1 MKKVLMISHDF
12 PPIQSV
18 EGVRSM
24 KFTKYFPKFGWGS
37 IVLCAKEPAVCIVD
51 DTHLSESSSDID
63 IYRTYSLE
71 NIISKGIAIYLGLSD
86 KFVWIPFA
94 IRMGKKI
101 FKKEDINVIVSRSTP
116 VTSHLVA
123 YKLKL
128 HSGLPWIADFSDPW
142 TQNPYV
148 KYPSRIIQRFDEHL
162 EQKVI
167 YMADKITFTAERTR
181 AQFLD
186 KYKDI
191 PENKVITIPN
201 FYDPD
206 DFIKPKDITKSDKFT
221 ITYAGGFYGIRTPEP
236 FFRALELLKEENGD
250 INGNI
255 KVKIIGKM
263 GGFEHLISK
272 YGLEDIIQIIAPMPH
287 KDVFYHLYSSNIL
300 LLIDAPVKPS
310 IFLPTKLLE
319 YIYTG
324 KPILAI
330 TPEDGES
337 ADVIRSTKT
346 GVVVS
351 PDNIEG
357 IKDAILYYYEQHKT
371 SELVI
376 NPDWNEIQKYSAENC
391 TKKLVGVIKELT

>member
-1 MKKVLMISHDF
+1 MGKLLFVAYDF
-12 PPIQSV
+12 PPAGGSESIRSLKSV
-18 EGVRSM
+18 
-24 KFTKYFPKFGWGS
+24 KYLAKLGWNPLVLTAGS
-37 IVLCAKEPAVCIVD
+37 KELYD
-51 DTHLSESSSDID
+51 KLLLSELPEDIPLYRAYSS
-63 IYRTYSLE
+63 E
-71 NIISKGIAIYLGLSD
+71 NIVFKGLAIYLGLSD
-86 KFVWIPFA
+86 KFVWLPFA
-94 IRMGKKI
+94 ISMGKKI
-101 FKKEDINVIVSRSTP
+101 LKKEDINVIVSRSTP

-162 EQKVI
+162 EQKVV
-167 YMADKITFTAERTR
+167 YTADKITFTAERTR

-206 DFIKPKDITKSDKFT
+206 DFIKPQDIPKSNEFT
-221 ITYAGGFYGIRTPEP
+221 ITYTGGFYGIRTPEP

-255 KVKIIGKM
+255 TVKIIGKM

-272 YGLEDIIQIIAPMPH
+272 YGLDDIVQTMAPMPH

-330 TPEDGES
+330 TPEEGES
-337 ADVIRSTKT
+337 ADVIKATKT
-346 GVVVS
+346 GIVVS
-351 PDNIEG
+351 PEDIEG
-357 IKDAILYYYEQHKT
+357 IKEAILYYYEQYKT

-391 TKKLVGVIKELT
+391 TGKLVDVIEEVT